1 MTTTLS
7 SAISWRAVLARPYFT
22 SLVTVVLLLLMFALG
37 SIAYTGFFSLQVVFN
52 LLIDNAFL
60 LVVAIGMTFVIL
72 SGGIDLSVGSVL
84 ALTTM
89 ISAYLLQVW
98 HWPALLVMVVV
109 LLLGAAFGALMGVLI
124 HFFKLQ
130 AFIVTLAGMFL
141 ARGLC
146 YLISINSITIDD
158 PLYVAMSQTRIGTAT
173 AFVSPSVI
181 IALLTLAL
189 AIYLAHYTRF
199 GRAVYAVGGNEHS
212 ALLMGLPVGRTKI
225 TIYAFSSFC
234 AALAGILFSFY
245 MLSGY
250 GLHAQGTELDAI
262 AAVVIGGTLLTGG
275 YGYVA
280 GTLTGVL
287 ILGVIQTLIAFD
299 GTLSSWWTKIV
310 IGVLLFV
317 FCLVQRLMS
326 LGAEKVG
333 AGAGNSSGKLGGK
346 PPQPGSSVDGAG
358 AAPWSASVQ

>member
-1 MTTTLS
+1 MKNFRSFFHHL
-7 SAISWRAVLARPYFT
+7 LATPYFT
-22 SLVTVVLLLLMFALG
+22 SLITVALLVVLFAMG
-37 SIAYTGFFSLQVVFN
+37 SVAYDGFFSVQVVLN

-60 LVVAIGMTFVIL
+60 LVIGIGMTFVIL

-89 ISAYLLQVW
+89 ISAYLLQSW
-98 HWPALLVMVVV
+98 HWHPLLVIVCV
-109 LLLGAAFGALMGVLI
+109 LALGGLFGAAMGMLI

-130 AFIVTLAGMFL
+130 PFIVTLAGMFL

-158 PLYVAMSQTRIGTAT
+158 PLYVAMSQTRLELGFGDG
-173 AFVSPSVI
+173 FVSPSVV
-181 IALLTLAL
+181 IAVLMLAL

-199 GRAVYAVGGNEHS
+199 GRAVYAIGGNEHS

-225 TIYAFSSFC
+225 AIYAFSGFC
-234 AALAGILFSFY
+234 AALAGVLFSFY

-317 FCLVQRLMS
+317 FCLAQRLMS
-326 LGAEKVG
+326 LGAAKASDANTG
-333 AGAGNSSGKLGGK
+333 I
-346 PPQPGSSVDGAG
+346 
-358 AAPWSASVQ
+358 ASVKPAAQAA